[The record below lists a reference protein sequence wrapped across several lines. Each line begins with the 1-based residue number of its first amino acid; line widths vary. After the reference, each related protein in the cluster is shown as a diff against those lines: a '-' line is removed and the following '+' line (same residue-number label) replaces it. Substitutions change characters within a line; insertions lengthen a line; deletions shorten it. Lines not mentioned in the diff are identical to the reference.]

1 MHNCE
6 KIGAEQTNIILHV
19 KLENITRRHG
29 TFTHQELIK
38 NINKGTSLSHDQPV
52 AKLRYNNCAT
62 EKPSLHRV
70 VLALQEIYGNQAFT
84 GTKLHFHRPT
94 FAFSLQ
100 SKSIGSAQVYSI
112 FFL

>member
-38 NINKGTSLSHDQPV
+38 NINKGTSLSHDLPV

-62 EKPSLHRV
+62 EKPSINS
-70 VLALQEIYGNQAFT
+70 LQEIYGNQAFT

-94 FAFSLQ
+94 FAFSFQ